1 MYKIDEK
8 DRVVPIDT
16 IPHALTGTAFPT
28 VVADEHITILRYCL
42 IDKEDQQEKFAI
54 LHFEHCWAHYMGP
67 PNCEALHGHPLY
79 ERGLSYYGI
88 FEVLDSSWI
97 RLMEE
102 RNRVHDKHSPARY
115 AELRHFIFSFEDT
128 TFECIAKGVVV
139 QIMPYEEGAA
149 VFARMVNRIPVTLFE
164 VKL

>member
-1 MYKIDEK
+1 MYKIDDR

-16 IPHALTGTAFPT
+16 IPHADTGTAFPM
-28 VVADEHITILRYCL
+28 VVADEDVAVLRYCL
-42 IDKEDQQEKFAI
+42 IDEDQQERFVI
-54 LHFEHCWAHYMGP
+54 LSFEHCWAHYIGP
-67 PNCEALHGHPLY
+67 PNSEALHGHPLY

-128 TFECIAKGVVV
+128 TFECIAKGVAV
-139 QIMPYEEGAA
+139 QIMSYEEGAA
-149 VFARMVNRIPVTLFE
+149 AFAQIVKRVPVTLFE